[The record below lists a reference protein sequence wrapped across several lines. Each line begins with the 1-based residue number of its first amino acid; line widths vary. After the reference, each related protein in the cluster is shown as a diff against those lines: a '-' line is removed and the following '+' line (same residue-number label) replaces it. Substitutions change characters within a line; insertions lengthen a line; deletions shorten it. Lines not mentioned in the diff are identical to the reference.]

1 MPTEIEKRR
10 HALMYYVQEVLTE
23 YAVWADGTDSV
34 ILPDEPFDAA
44 LRNMFYVF
52 ENGDVPADLRGIT
65 REVEK
70 LQADY
75 QAYQQRMEDAGQWS
89 ELPPT
94 TVGVAIANIKGQ
106 FFEVQQPPKP
116 ALETIAD
123 FDRQKVS
130 DRQIAVAYEWYL
142 PNGQPDEA
150 RVRKQR
156 LEDANLIIENPH
168 NAALEERK
176 QRDQA
181 AIEAAI
187 EKQRAREEAANKP
200 APESIEEL
208 LEQGVG
214 ANQIAEMKRM
224 TVGELERYCFEHA
237 LDLPG
242 TSSIESA
249 AAEVAQQ
256 EHEERQELLAP
267 TPEPEDLQ
275 DEQPQPVSELSLE
288 EQIVATAQE
297 DPEMPHGDIAEMLDT
312 SVERVEAVLSRQSEV
327 SA

>member
-23 YAVWADGTDSV
+23 YAVWAESTETV

-44 LRNMFYVF
+44 LRSMFYVF
-52 ENGDVPADLRGIT
+52 EDGDVPADLRGIT

-70 LQADY
+70 LQAEY
-75 QAYQQRMEDAGQWS
+75 QAYQQRMEDAGQWT

-94 TVGVAIANIKGQ
+94 AIGVAIANIKGQ

-116 ALETIAD
+116 PLETIAD

-130 DRQIAVAYEWYL
+130 DRQIAVAYGWYL

-156 LEDANLIIENPH
+156 MEDANLIIENPH

-187 EKQRAREEAANKP
+187 AKQRAKEEAASKP

-208 LEQGVG
+208 VDQNVG
-214 ANQIAEMKRM
+214 IKQIAEMKKM
-224 TVGELERYCFEHA
+224 TVGEVERYCFDNNLEW
-237 LDLPG
+237 P
-242 TSSIESA
+242 TSNSIEAA

-256 EHEERQELLAP
+256 EHAERQEMLDP
-267 TPEPEDLQ
+267 TPEPEDLE
-275 DEQPQPVSELSLE
+275 DEPTQSASELSLE

-297 DPEMPHGDIAEMLDT
+297 DPDMPYEDIAEMLDT